1 MSRLQVVIYE
11 VEETVDGRNRRRAVA
26 QVDVP
31 EADLGT
37 LAPGTALDALEETTQ
52 RTGQAVMRGLLQAA
66 WERADAAAGENH
78 RRLFSP

>member
-11 VEETVDGRNRRRAVA
+11 VEEAADGRDRRRAVA

-31 EADLGT
+31 AADLGT

-52 RTGQAVMRGLLQAA
+52 RMRQAA
-66 WERADAAAGENH
+66 APGGLGARRRRGGGLPAA
-78 RRLFSP
+78 FFP